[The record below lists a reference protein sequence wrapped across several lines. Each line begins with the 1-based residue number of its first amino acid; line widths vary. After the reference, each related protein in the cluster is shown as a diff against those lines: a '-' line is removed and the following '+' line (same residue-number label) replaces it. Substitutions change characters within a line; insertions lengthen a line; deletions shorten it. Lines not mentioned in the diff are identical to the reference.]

1 MPDFSR
7 DDRMPPMSQSSISS
21 ASHTTAPR
29 ERRFS
34 GPSDSGAKPAR
45 YPGVYQ
51 RPPPADYYRAPSPP
65 PQSYR
70 WPPAPPLDEPNYPP
84 RSHSSYHR
92 DSWDYRYRD
101 TNVGIT
107 APSYQSSRTPPP
119 FPEWGHTHPER
130 AWSPGFGPEDSRYAR
145 RDWDDRESSQIYTH
159 AWDRP
164 PSPGPP
170 PPRDWQP
177 GLYDRPSA
185 AQSRGSPSLMH
196 EPGWREPVPHYDRDI
211 REEWIPQPDGWR
223 GEDPYLPPED
233 PYINDP
239 PPPNVSYGPPRA
251 RGRSFAQERRMPQQP
266 PSGYH
271 PPANQLSPRGPTHLP
286 LDNPNR
292 RHSQHDRRYSGG
304 PGYSGD
310 GRGYAPHNGIRR
322 SYQPGRGSFN
332 DSHNLQNR
340 GAKIVP
346 RDQLLM
352 ANPSVK
358 IEENDGSL
366 SATPGP
372 ASAGSGHPEKS
383 LVAGKRS
390 RTDSV
395 AAEAEPSS
403 RRPSPFSGPVATTT
417 TPTITTAA
425 DPAPAATRSTTVET
439 QPQPTPTAAKQ
450 PKTQAVEPPAP
461 VPIETDS
468 KEPDTTQEKRVY
480 AESNS
485 DSQPAPVTI
494 EPPIEPAQID
504 VPIAPVNELP
514 EEEIPKLAV
523 DTAQKP
529 PDDETA
535 MDVEPSTSEP
545 GPAQPQPD
553 VILTDLSTEQPPN
566 NSEAP
571 ITSTAEPA
579 DEQNDA
585 GDGAENNTIEES
597 ARTSPSPAPVEENL
611 NFEFLEP
618 ADAGGMLIR
627 SQRDFMATRQLEW
640 DKLRANTDIVLAD
653 NLRLVSQNARPP
665 VLSEERI
672 RLEIFHLP
680 GPNSQETIRNF
691 FKDCFKERDDYVE
704 EKVGAL
710 EEQYLTLNEAW
721 IRNCAKLDL
730 LAEQRRVK
738 DAKTAASAAQN
749 VVSEPVATQT
759 RSTRRNPVVNTGV
772 MADAVHSDMEM
783 EKVMNNMRDAAAV
796 DPDLLARPNLAKIPD
811 MVTVLDPDAE
821 RMTFDDENGQVD
833 SPLEFYDFRGRAV
846 EQWTA
851 EERAIFI
858 EHHRI
863 HNKRFEK
870 IAEHLPHK
878 TTSQCV
884 QYYYLMKKVPSFRAQ
899 VKRGQRRRLGR
910 GGHQG
915 KASALM
921 ADIEKEEDGTTASPR
936 EDDSIA
942 TRRPRRHAAAAA
954 LTGTPPPNA
963 TPTENARGRPRSRVV
978 ELARGD
984 SFGAE
989 GDGTS
994 TPMSVLSDSET
1005 GGEGPNPVD
1014 LDAMLSSQVSRKGGP
1029 GRGRRWAIKGETA
1042 NGNGGSVRLDGSEPP
1057 KKRPATTSYWTVAER
1072 TTLKQNL
1079 LRHGRDW
1086 NRIAAII
1093 QTKTAIQ
1100 AKNYYFNN
1108 QKEMSVYVKA
1118 WEREQAKGN
1127 EESASSLTPEGKI
1140 ETSSSTAAPA
1150 SSAKDKKS
1158 CTAPVTIQPAPGQST
1173 SNAAAPDSA
1182 SPGKNHTGRGSSHY
1196 PNVIIQTQP
1205 SPSVPQQPQWAK
1217 NTFPTT
1223 KTKAQYS
1230 NQPQV
1235 IPTPPLPLPGP
1246 TFRAWPVSATPPAPP
1261 PMAYSFGTFPGVA
1274 GSSVAKGNGVTT
1286 PNVQRTGSVSASV
1299 TPSPVSNV
1307 NPTLTG
1313 TNTNRGTGGVQRTN
1327 LNHYPGP
1334 MRYQPYPGPV
1344 GSTTST
1350 MSRGKQL
1357 HPQVSLP
1364 NGFAK
1369 AAPATGATATHAGN
1383 PGIKLSLPRTA
1394 AGKFTQWNGDKV
1406 SK

>member
-7 DDRMPPMSQSSISS
+7 DDRMPTMSQSSIPS

-70 WPPAPPLDEPNYPP
+70 WPLAPPLDEPNYPP
-84 RSHSSYHR
+84 RSHSTYHR

-101 TNVGIT
+101 TNVGIST
-107 APSYQSSRTPPP
+107 PAYPSN
-119 FPEWGHTHPER
+119 H
-130 AWSPGFGPEDSRYAR
+130 ARYPR
-145 RDWDDRESSQIYTH
+145 RDWDDRESTQVYSH

-185 AQSRGSPSLMH
+185 GQPRGSPSLMH

-211 REEWIPQPDGWR
+211 REDWIPPPDDWR
-223 GEDPYLPPED
+223 SEDPYLPPPPED

-239 PPPNVSYGPPRA
+239 PPPNMPYGPPRA
-251 RGRSFAQERRMPQQP
+251 RGRSFAQERRMPQPP

-271 PPANQLSPRGPTHLP
+271 PPANQHSPRGPAHSA

-292 RHSQHDRRYSGG
+292 RHPQHDRRYSGG

-310 GRGYAPHNGIRR
+310 SRGYVPHNAPRR
-322 SYQPGRGSFN
+322 PFQPGRGPFN
-332 DSHNLQNR
+332 DSHLQNR

-352 ANPSVK
+352 ANPSIKV
-358 IEENDGSL
+358 EENDGSL

-372 ASAGSGHPEKS
+372 ASASSAHPERS
-383 LVAGKRS
+383 LTGKRS

-395 AAEAEPSS
+395 AAEAEPAS
-403 RRPSPFSGPVATTT
+403 RRQSPFSSSVATAAAATDHAPTT
-417 TPTITTAA
+417 
-425 DPAPAATRSTTVET
+425 TRSTTVET
-439 QPQPTPTAAKQ
+439 QPQPTPAATEQ
-450 PKTQAVEPPAP
+450 PKTQTVDPPANAP
-461 VPIETDS
+461 VEAEP
-468 KEPDTTQEKRVY
+468 KEPDVAQEKRIY
-480 AESNS
+480 ADSKN
-485 DSQPAPVTI
+485 DSQPTPVTT
-494 EPPIEPAQID
+494 EPPISSPQPDISIEPASQ
-504 VPIAPVNELP
+504 VPT
-514 EEEIPKLAV
+514 EEAPKLA
-523 DTAQKP
+523 DASPKP
-529 PDDETA
+529 ADDGTT
-535 MDVEPSTSEP
+535 MDVEPSVSET
-545 GPAQPQPD
+545 GPAQPQSD
-553 VILTDLSTEQPPN
+553 VISTEPSVEQALESSEVTVAPAPEHVNEQN
-566 NSEAP
+566 NAG
-571 ITSTAEPA
+571 
-579 DEQNDA
+579 NDA
-585 GDGAENNTIEES
+585 GNNTGDKS
-597 ARTSPSPAPVEENL
+597 VPSSPSPSPMSVEECL

-618 ADAGGMLIR
+618 ADPVDMPIN
-627 SQRDFMATRQLEW
+627 SQRYYIATRQL
-640 DKLRANTDIVLAD
+640 DLDRLRANNEAVFKD
-653 NLRLVSQNARPP
+653 NLRLLSQNARPP
-665 VLSEERI
+665 VLANEKI
-672 RLEIFHLP
+672 TIDIFHMP
-680 GPNSQETIRNF
+680 GLNTKEYLRDFLQKS
-691 FKDCFKERDDYVE
+691 FKERDDYVE
-704 EKVGAL
+704 TKVGEL
-710 EEQYLTLNEAW
+710 EEQYLTLHEVW
-721 IRNCAKLDL
+721 VRNCAKLDL

-738 DAKTAASAAQN
+738 DAEAAAAAAQN

-783 EKVMNNMRDAAAV
+783 EKVMNTMRDAAAV

-811 MVTVLDPDAE
+811 MITVVEPDMV
-821 RMTFDDENGQVD
+821 RLTYDDENGQVD
-833 SPLEFYDFRGRAV
+833 NPLDFYDFRGRAV
-846 EQWTA
+846 EQWTP

-936 EDDSIA
+936 EDESIA

-954 LTGTPPPNA
+954 LAGTPPPNA
-963 TPTENARGRPRSRVV
+963 TPTESTRGRPRSRVA
-978 ELARGD
+978 ELARGN
-984 SFGAE
+984 SFGGE
-989 GDGTS
+989 RDGTA
-994 TPMSVLSDSET
+994 TPTSGASDSEA
-1005 GGEGPNPVD
+1005 GGEGPNPMD
-1014 LDAMLSSQVSRKGGP
+1014 LDAALSNQVSRKGGP
-1029 GRGRRWAIKGETA
+1029 GRGRRWAIKGEAA
-1042 NGNGGSVRLDGSEPP
+1042 NGNGGSVRLDGTEPP

-1086 NRIAAII
+1086 ARIAAII
-1093 QTKTAIQ
+1093 QTKTAVQ

-1118 WEREQAKGN
+1118 WERERAKGN
-1127 EESASSLTPEGKI
+1127 GESASNPTTESRSEAGSN
-1140 ETSSSTAAPA
+1140 TSGSA
-1150 SSAKDKKS
+1150 SGTKDKKS
-1158 CTAPVTIQPAPGQST
+1158 GSMPVTIQPAPGQSSPT
-1173 SNAAAPDSA
+1173 VTLPG
-1182 SPGKNHTGRGSSHY
+1182 SPGKTSSGRGNTHY
-1196 PNVIIQTQP
+1196 PNVVVQP
-1205 SPSVPQQPQWAK
+1205 SGLQQPQWAK

-1223 KTKAQYS
+1223 KTKPQPS

-1246 TFRAWPVSATPPAPP
+1246 TFRAWPVSAAPPAPSS
-1261 PMAYSFGTFPGVA
+1261 MSYFGTFPGVA
-1274 GSSVAKGNGVTT
+1274 GPSIAKGNGSQATT
-1286 PNVQRTGSVSASV
+1286 PNMQRTGSGHGWSA
-1299 TPSPVSNV
+1299 TRERNSN
-1307 NPTLTG
+1307 
-1313 TNTNRGTGGVQRTN
+1313 
-1327 LNHYPGP
+1327 P
-1334 MRYQPYPGPV
+1334 MN
-1344 GSTTST
+1344 
-1350 MSRGKQL
+1350 RGKQL
-1357 HPQVSLP
+1357 PPQALP
-1364 NGFAK
+1364 TNGVVK
-1369 AAPATGATATHAGN
+1369 VTPPAGATTVVQTGKPIA
-1383 PGIKLSLPRTA
+1383 KLPLSRTLVGKLPTW
-1394 AGKFTQWNGDKV
+1394 TGDKV

>member
-7 DDRMPPMSQSSISS
+7 DDRMPPMSQSSLPS
-21 ASHTTAPR
+21 ASHNTAPR

-84 RSHSSYHR
+84 RSHGTYHP
-92 DSWDYRYRD
+92 
-101 TNVGIT
+101 
-107 APSYQSSRTPPP
+107 APAYPSSRTPPP
-119 FPEWGHTHPER
+119 FPDWAHNHPER
-130 AWSPGFGPEDSRYAR
+130 GWSPGFGPEDARYAR
-145 RDWDDRESSQIYTH
+145 RDWDDRESGQVYSH
-159 AWDRP
+159 GWDRP

-185 AQSRGSPSLMH
+185 GQPRASPSLMH

-211 REEWIPQPDGWR
+211 REDWIPPPDDWR
-223 GEDPYLPPED
+223 NEDPYLPPPED
-233 PYINDP
+233 PYINEP
-239 PPPNVSYGPPRA
+239 PPPNMPYGPPRA
-251 RGRSFAQERRMPQQP
+251 RGRSFAQERRMPQPP

-271 PPANQLSPRGPTHLP
+271 PPASQLSPRGPAHPP

-304 PGYSGD
+304 PGYSAD
-310 GRGYAPHNGIRR
+310 ARGYGPHSGLRR
-322 SYQPGRGSFN
+322 SYQPGRGAFN
-332 DSHNLQNR
+332 DSHIQNR
-340 GAKIVP
+340 GAKIVQ

-352 ANPSVK
+352 ANPSIKV
-358 IEENDGSL
+358 EENDGSL

-372 ASAGSGHPEKS
+372 ASASSAHPEKG
-383 LVAGKRS
+383 LAGKRS

-395 AAEAEPSS
+395 AAEAEPAS
-403 RRPSPFSGPVATTT
+403 RRPSPFSSSVATANATS
-417 TPTITTAA
+417 
-425 DPAPAATRSTTVET
+425 DHAPATTRSTTVET
-439 QPQPTPTAAKQ
+439 QPQPTPAVSEP
-450 PKTQAVEPPAP
+450 PKTQTVEPPAP
-461 VPIETDS
+461 TPVQVEP
-468 KEPDTTQEKRVY
+468 KEPETTQEKRVY
-480 AESNS
+480 AESNQ
-485 DSQPAPVTI
+485 DSQPAPATT
-494 EPPIEPAQID
+494 EAPTASPQPD
-504 VPIAPVNELP
+504 VPVEPVNETP
-514 EEEIPKLAV
+514 AEETPTLAA
-523 DTAQKP
+523 DATQKTA
-529 PDDETA
+529 DDESA
-535 MDVEPSTSEP
+535 MDVEPSASET

-553 VILTDLSTEQPPN
+553 VISAQVSAEQAPDPLEPPVVPATEHV
-566 NSEAP
+566 EA
-571 ITSTAEPA
+571 
-579 DEQNDA
+579 QNDA
-585 GDGAENNTIEES
+585 RSDADDNAQDE
-597 ARTSPSPAPVEENL
+597 PAPSSPISMPIDDPL
-611 NFEFLEP
+611 HFEFAEP
-618 ADAGGMLIR
+618 VDAGDVPIK
-627 SQRDFMATRQLEW
+627 SQREFIVTRQLEW
-640 DKLRANTDIVLAD
+640 DKFRANTDAVLAD
-653 NLRLVSQNARPP
+653 NLRLVSQNARIP
-665 VLSEERI
+665 VLGKDRVK
-672 RLEIFHLP
+672 LQYVWHLP
-680 GPNSQETIRNF
+680 KPNSAEYLRKLLQAG
-691 FKDCFKERDDYVE
+691 FKERDDYVE
-704 EKVGAL
+704 AKVGEL
-710 EEQYLTLNEAW
+710 EEQYLTLHDAW
-721 IRNCAKLDL
+721 VRNCAKLDL

-738 DAKTAASAAQN
+738 DAEAAAAAAQN
-749 VVSEPVATQT
+749 VVSEPVAAQT

-811 MVTVLDPDAE
+811 MVSVIEPDMV
-821 RMTFDDENGQVD
+821 RLTFDDENGQVD
-833 SPLEFYDFRGRAV
+833 NPLEFFDFRGRAV
-846 EQWTA
+846 EQWTP

-858 EHHRI
+858 EHHRV

-936 EDDSIA
+936 EDESIA

-954 LTGTPPPNA
+954 LAGTPPPNA
-963 TPTENARGRPRSRVV
+963 TPTESTRGRPRSRVT
-978 ELARGD
+978 ELARAG

-989 GDGTS
+989 RDGS
-994 TPMSVLSDSET
+994 ATPGSVASDSET

-1014 LDAMLSSQVSRKGGP
+1014 LDAMLSSQVSRRGGP
-1029 GRGRRWAIKGETA
+1029 GRGRRWAIKGEST
-1042 NGNGGSVRLDGSEPP
+1042 NGNGNSVRLDGAEPP

-1086 NRIAAII
+1086 ARIAAII

-1108 QKEMSVYVKA
+1108 QKEMSVFVKA
-1118 WEREQAKGN
+1118 WEREQAKSNG
-1127 EESASSLTPEGKI
+1127 ESVSNPVPEGRLDSS
-1140 ETSSSTAAPA
+1140 TTAPSSSV
-1150 SSAKDKKS
+1150 KDKKAIA
-1158 CTAPVTIQPAPGQST
+1158 APVTIQPALGHTTFATTAPST
-1173 SNAAAPDSA
+1173 TPSSKAP
-1182 SPGKNHTGRGSSHY
+1182 TGRGSSHY
-1196 PNVIIQTQP
+1196 PNVVTQA
-1205 SPSVPQQPQWAK
+1205 SGSQQPQWAK

-1223 KTKAQYS
+1223 KTKPQP

-1246 TFRAWPVSATPPAPP
+1246 TFRAWPVSAAPPAPP
-1261 PMAYSFGTFPGVA
+1261 PMSYFGTFPGVA
-1274 GSSVAKGNGVTT
+1274 GPSVVKGNGASQATT

-1299 TPSPVSNV
+1299 TPSPVSSA
-1307 NPTLTG
+1307 NPTLTA

-1327 LNHYPGP
+1327 VNHYPGP

-1344 GSTTST
+1344 GNNTVN
-1350 MSRGKQL
+1350 RAKQL
-1357 HPQVSLP
+1357 PPQAPLANGVAKAIPVTGTTTTAHTGNPIIKVALPKGLVGKVAPTWNGEQVS
-1364 NGFAK
+1364 K
-1369 AAPATGATATHAGN
+1369 
-1383 PGIKLSLPRTA
+1383 
-1394 AGKFTQWNGDKV
+1394 
-1406 SK
+1406 